1 MTLYVEPYHGPWGW
15 VFLAVLIVVILVVG
29 WVLTRLAEHGEYE
42 RDEADDIIENAEMI
56 DAIQR
61 MFRAHLVEGLIAPV
75 RREQARRERMDQLK
89 KLRLQN
95 SLRGSL
101 EISMPAGQAVGI
113 LRTLEALRE
122 MNRTKRKGAEDE

>member
-42 RDEADDIIENAEMI
+42 REEAEDIIENADMI

-75 RREQARRERMDQLK
+75 RREEALRDRMTRLKRMRRLAAIRRNLERM
-89 KLRLQN
+89 
-95 SLRGSL
+95 
-101 EISMPAGQAVGI
+101 MPMRQAEAN
-113 LRTLEALRE
+113 LEALAALRRE
-122 MNRTKRKGAEDE
+122 LVGGE